1 MSSLCLQICKKC
13 VRKCLQ
19 NNGVT
24 GYLNCMLLFCCKV
37 LVLILPFTHNP
48 VKRGESTIAQGKP
61 RSGAALGMEK
71 KANGARRSG
80 AEEAD
85 SRIAPSIVRKSLAL
99 TQIKRAPVPARSV
112 ASLRSSPLSVG
123 LRCVACAPSLRAQF
137 HFFTLPK
144 VTLLTQLHLGLLHF
158 RPAWRGFELRSP
170 TARKHPFNFR
180 FIA

>member
-48 VKRGESTIAQGKP
+48 VKRGESIIAQGKP

-71 KANGARRSG
+71 IGNGVRRSG

-85 SRIAPSIVRKSLAL
+85 SRIAPSIPANHCPSTRKVGAVTTGSLGFFFFFNPNRGCAASPL
-99 TQIKRAPVPARSV
+99 HPCLRAGAPLPGLQIPLACARSFYNLAGRLV
-112 ASLRSSPLSVG
+112 GRFCERERACSSSCG
-123 LRCVACAPSLRAQF
+123 RM
-137 HFFTLPK
+137 
-144 VTLLTQLHLGLLHF
+144 
-158 RPAWRGFELRSP
+158 PA
-170 TARKHPFNFR
+170 
-180 FIA
+180 